1 MKFGP
6 FNISLSGARAAVPTL
21 GESDAVKSGRLVLP
35 TGGEYYQLLPKLTPL
50 QVRAWLYA
58 WLQGDFTSGYDL
70 TQVMLDTWPRL
81 RKNTHELREAAAS
94 CYYRVNPDGLDG
106 EEPTPQAV
114 ERADFSRKMLKR
126 FSVPQVGSDETNLRG
141 FIYDAAD
148 ALIMGVSCQELIWD
162 QREDGFQFVRASAW
176 VNPRRIGYTA
186 TKKIGLRFGSGVL
199 SNSNFGGSNL
209 TNAVADDFPTDRFVL
224 GQYRTCSGSAT
235 KYSLLRPLAFYWSS
249 MIWGRDWLLRNAEQ
263 FGQPWV
269 DLEYDSSINP
279 ADLAALKAGLTNRGA
294 STTLAHQT
302 GSSIKL
308 IEAKQSSS
316 NNLQMELID
325 LADKFCDLVIL
336 GQTMTSDVGTKGAL
350 ATAKV
355 HQDVRRERIQQLS
368 DWIGYDPGA
377 QLLRAI
383 TQANYGDADECPV
396 LKPDFSEP
404 QDPLVMAQR
413 DQILAT
419 FMPLPQSYVYQ
430 RHSVPEP
437 EDGEP
442 VVGGPTAVGDSSQKS
457 EVSGQPGT
465 VQPPK
470 TDTLEAI
477 GNANSGRYPKGSGK
491 VKEPKEI
498 TVAEADARLTKGE
511 TETSV
516 AGKDVHFG
524 ARMKTKLDS
533 KPEYA
538 DRKKLL
544 EFGQDAVRTGVYTQ
558 HPDPKTGEMRDY
570 YAKVYQTGDKH
581 MLVIVD
587 SKDGEAFN
595 LFHTDRSYLSRK
607 GYLGARRGE
616 PSEDEQP
623 SPGILQ
629 ACAAASYLQNCSE
642 FTIAGEIVNFVEAAG
657 SADRRSL
664 TADRST
670 LAAALSADLAPFT
683 AKYSTLLSRLS
694 TALAMHDGPRQAEI
708 EHLRPELEAMLADRK
723 TLESTLSGQRSG
735 ELLEG
740 LLSQTFFNSL
750 AEAKAN
756 RQDAKAPS
764 PEGKK

>member
-114 ERADFSRKMLKR
+114 ERADFARKMLKR
-126 FSVPQVGSDETNLRG
+126 FSAPQVGSDETNFRG

-176 VNPRRIGYTA
+176 VNPRRLGYTA
-186 TKKIGLRFGSGVL
+186 AKKIGLRFGNGVM

-235 KYSLLRPLAFYWSS
+235 KYSLLRPLAFYWAS

-279 ADLAALKAGLTNRGA
+279 SDLAALKAGLLNHGA
-294 STTLAHQT
+294 STMLAHQT
-302 GSSIKL
+302 GSSVKL
-308 IEAKQSSS
+308 IEAKISTG
-316 NNLQMELID
+316 NNLQLELID

-383 TQANYGDADECPV
+383 TQANYGDADERPV

-419 FMPLPQSYVYQ
+419 FMPLPQSFVYQ

-437 EDGEP
+437 EEGEP
-442 VVGGPTAVGDSSQKS
+442 VVGGPTAAGASDQQSA
-457 EVSGQPGT
+457 VSDQPAEAK
-465 VQPPK
+465 PPK
-470 TDTLEAI
+470 TDTLEAM
-477 GNANSGRYPKGSGK
+477 NDNHSKANGQFISGPLALGSDGLPKRMS
-491 VKEPKEI
+491 
-498 TVAEADARLTKGE
+498 AAQADELLTKGVGV
-511 TETSV
+511 TDDQGRGV
-516 AGKDVHFG
+516 Q
-524 ARMKTKLDS
+524 
-533 KPEYA
+533 
-538 DRKKLL
+538 
-544 EFGQDAVRTGVYTQ
+544 FGQRLKIHIEHHDLKDAIGRKEDLAWGVHTVVSGQ
-558 HPDPKTGEMRDY
+558 SRDIVY
-570 YAKVYQTGDKH
+570 KGQPQRQYVKLFTVEGGAKGFTT
-581 MLVIVD
+581 IVD
-587 SKDGEAFN
+587 SKDGEAFRIHQVPARKV
-595 LFHTDRSYLSRK
+595 FQAGFERQTD
-607 GYLGARRGE
+607 GQ
-616 PSEDEQP
+616 PSERAQ
-623 SPGILQ
+623 Q
-629 ACAAASYLQNCSE
+629 ALYAAADRLSGYFEYNQH
-642 FTIAGEIVNFVEAAG
+642 GEIVNFVEAAG
-657 SADRRSL
+657 SADRRPL

-670 LAAALSADLAPFT
+670 LAAALSADLAPFA
-683 AKYSTLLSRLS
+683 AKYTTLLSRLS
-694 TALAMHDGPRQAEI
+694 TALAMHDEPRQAEI

-723 TLESTLSGQRSG
+723 TMESAISGQQSAKV
-735 ELLEG
+735 LEG

-750 AEAKAN
+750 AQAKA
-756 RQDAKAPS
+756 
-764 PEGKK
+764 GKK

>member
-1 MKFGP
+1 MKIGP

-94 CYYRVNPDGLDG
+94 CYYRINPDGLDG

-114 ERADFSRKMLKR
+114 ERADFARKMLKR
-126 FSVPQVGSDETNLRG
+126 FSSPQVGSDESNFRG

-162 QREDGFQFVRASAW
+162 QRDDGFQFVRASAW
-176 VNPRRIGYTA
+176 VNPRRLGYTA
-186 TKKIGLRFGSGVL
+186 AKKIGIRTGNGVM

-279 ADLAALKAGLTNRGA
+279 SDLATLKAGLTNRGA

-316 NNLQMELID
+316 NNLQIELID
-325 LADKFCDLVIL
+325 MADKFCDLVIL
-336 GQTMTSDVGTKGAL
+336 GQTMTSDVGNKGAL

-368 DWIGYDPGA
+368 DWIGFDPGA

-383 TQANYGDADECPV
+383 TQANYGDADDCPV

-437 EDGEP
+437 EDGEKT
-442 VVGGPTAVGDSSQKS
+442 VGGVPPAASDQRSAVSD
-457 EVSGQPGT
+457 QPGT
-465 VQPPK
+465 AQPPK
-470 TDTLEAI
+470 ADTLEA
-477 GNANSGRYPKGSGK
+477 A
-491 VKEPKEI
+491 
-498 TVAEADARLTKGE
+498 
-511 TETSV
+511 
-516 AGKDVHFG
+516 
-524 ARMKTKLDS
+524 
-533 KPEYA
+533 
-538 DRKKLL
+538 
-544 EFGQDAVRTGVYTQ
+544 AVRPT
-558 HPDPKTGEMRDY
+558 
-570 YAKVYQTGDKH
+570 
-581 MLVIVD
+581 
-587 SKDGEAFN
+587 S
-595 LFHTDRSYLSRK
+595 
-607 GYLGARRGE
+607 
-616 PSEDEQP
+616 
-623 SPGILQ
+623 LQ
-629 ACAAASYLQNCSE
+629 SSVSSLQS
-642 FTIAGEIVNFVEAAG
+642 
-657 SADRRSL
+657 
-664 TADRST
+664 
-670 LAAALSADLAPFT
+670 ALSADLAPFT

-694 TALAMHDGPRQAEI
+694 TALAMHDEPRQAEI
-708 EHLRPELEAMLADRK
+708 EHLRPELEAMLADTK
-723 TLESTLSGQRSG
+723 TLRAVINGQQSA
-735 ELLEG
+735 ELLEKM
-740 LLSQTFFNSL
+740 LAQTFFNSL
-750 AEAKAN
+750 AEAKAG
-756 RQDAKAPS
+756 RKS
-764 PEGKK
+764 EGGQK